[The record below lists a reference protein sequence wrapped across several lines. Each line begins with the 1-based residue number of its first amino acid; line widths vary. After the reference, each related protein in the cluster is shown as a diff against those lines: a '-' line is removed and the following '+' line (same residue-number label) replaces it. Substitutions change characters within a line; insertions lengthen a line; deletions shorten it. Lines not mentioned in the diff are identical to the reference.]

1 MWPLL
6 LGLIVLAFRLR
17 SRRPVLAHARTEHD
31 LLLVVYIHNPYK
43 SRLHPI
49 VLLANSIHPGLPT
62 HASAYAPAWGSAWAN
77 WLAYN
82 MGMARLLWSG
92 IY

>member
-1 MWPLL
+1 MAFCSSPFKIKLTKEFPR
-6 LGLIVLAFRLR
+6 LIV
-17 SRRPVLAHARTEHD
+17 
-31 LLLVVYIHNPYK
+31 
-43 SRLHPI
+43 
-49 VLLANSIHPGLPT
+49 LANSIHPGLPT

-92 IY
+92 QILNSTINVIKANFLNFHL